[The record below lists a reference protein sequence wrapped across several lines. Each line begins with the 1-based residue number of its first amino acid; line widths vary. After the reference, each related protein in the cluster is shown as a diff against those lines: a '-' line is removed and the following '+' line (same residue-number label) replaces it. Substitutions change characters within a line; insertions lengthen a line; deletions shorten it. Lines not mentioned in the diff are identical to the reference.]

1 MLILSREYILVMN
14 VTSSHGHSRFGASS
28 SKLLARVVLARRQDE
43 QVRLNDAKLIA
54 FRLSAQPDLW
64 AHARD

>member
-1 MLILSREYILVMN
+1 MN
-14 VTSSHGHSRFGASS
+14 VTTSHAHGRVGASS
-28 SKLLARVVLARRQDE
+28 SKLLARVVLGRRHDE

-54 FRLSAQPDLW
+54 FLLSAQPELW

>member
-1 MLILSREYILVMN
+1 MN
-14 VTSSHGHSRFGASS
+14 ITTSHTHSRFGASS
-28 SKLLARVVLARRQDE
+28 SKLLARVVLGRRQDE

-54 FRLSAQPDLW
+54 FRISAQHDLW